1 VAHVKAEHRGF
12 PAEPE
17 SGKRMRRRQSE
28 SFFDESLEK
37 RATIELDA
45 LPLDELRRRARETV
59 EALMKMVLAK
69 PPA

>member
-1 VAHVKAEHRGF
+1 
-12 PAEPE
+12 
-17 SGKRMRRRQSE
+17 MRRRQSE